1 MNAHADD
8 VFIKFTL
15 QKDRR
20 SKSVSQNWNLVWSY
34 GVRMPREKPTVSKRV
49 RENQYNRIFA
59 QKMTKQEQRTGMA
72 RSTLADKVAS
82 GIE

>member
-8 VFIKFTL
+8 VFIRFTL

-20 SKSVSQNWNLVWSY
+20 SKSVSQNLNLVWSY
-34 GVRMPREKPTVSKRV
+34 GVRTPREKPTVFKRV

-59 QKMTKQEQRTGMA
+59 QKMTKQEPKTGMA